1 MTRVVVT
8 DDENALEHG
17 YLRPVQPLR
26 TFLARRGGPLSVD
39 GVVAVVAC
47 IACELELALSDNIEG
62 PAWVNAVA
70 AAGVTLPVAWRRPF
84 PLAAPLVMIAFI
96 TGQEALNGDLIENT
110 VTPVVTLPLAMYS
123 MGVLL
128 DRRRALLGFG
138 VAQVLTWI
146 AVILQMD
153 RTVDGLIF
161 ALMLIGGPFLVGRI
175 VNARMELAAHLREKA
190 ARLERDQQERARLAV
205 AEERARIAREMHD
218 VVAHNLS
225 VMVVQSSAAK
235 RMISRNPERA
245 SEALASV
252 EKTGR
257 EALAEMRRMLDM
269 LRGDEEKAALA
280 PQPSIDQLDTL
291 LDRAREAGLDVDLEV
306 EGERRRVQSSVDLS
320 CFRIVQEALSNT
332 IEHADA
338 EHAHVRLRYGR
349 EAVEVDV
356 TDDGRGVPARD
367 PDNGRGHGLLGM
379 RERVAMLGGSLE
391 AGYRAG
397 GGFEVRATLPLEP
410 EER

>member
-1 MTRVVVT
+1 MTRVVVK

-17 YLRPVQPLR
+17 YRRPVQPLR
-26 TFLARRGGPLSVD
+26 TFLARRGGPLSID

-70 AAGVTLPVAWRRPF
+70 AAGVTLPVAWRRNF
-84 PLAAPLVMIAFI
+84 PLGAPLMMVAFI
-96 TGQEALNGDLIENT
+96 TGQEVLNGDLIENT
-110 VTPVVTLPLAMYS
+110 VTPVVTLPLGMYT

-128 DRRRALLGFG
+128 DRRRALIGFG

-175 VNARMELAAHLREKA
+175 VNARVELAAHLRDKA
-190 ARLERDQQERARLAV
+190 ARLEREQQERARLAV

-235 RMISRNPERA
+235 RMIDRNPERA
-245 SEALASV
+245 AEALASV

-280 PQPSIDQLDTL
+280 PQPSIDQLDGL

-338 EHAHVRLRYGR
+338 EHAHVRLRYGPK
-349 EAVEVDV
+349 AVEVDV

-379 RERVAMLGGSLE
+379 RERVAMLGGRLE